1 MKLFVRPGP
10 GFEQR
15 GKPAAF
21 AGCASAAAPENAA
34 MRLPTRLCRLA
45 CLALLSLLLPG
56 AAFADLMLFPTRIV
70 FDKQQRAAQ
79 VELMNQGKTPET
91 YRISLVNR
99 RMGPNGEFIAVEQ
112 PGPGEQF
119 ADGLLRYSP
128 RQVTIPPGGSQ
139 IVRILLRKPDGLAEG
154 EYRSHLQFDRVA
166 DTLGANSVEQ
176 AAQRDP
182 KEVGIVIQALVGA
195 SIPVIVRQGETHAR
209 LELTDLA
216 LQPSA
221 TGGQLSLQMRRE
233 GNRSVYGDLLA
244 TFTTSAGVSFE
255 VARAG
260 GVAVYVPNAARHVLL
275 PLQWPAGGK
284 PPAGVLK
291 LSFRERPESGGKLV
305 AETSL
310 ALP

>member
-1 MKLFVRPGP
+1 MRSFPRP
-10 GFEQR
+10 R
-15 GKPAAF
+15 
-21 AGCASAAAPENAA
+21 
-34 MRLPTRLCRLA
+34 RLTA
-45 CLALLSLLLPG
+45 LALLGLLLSG
-56 AAFADLMLFPTRIV
+56 SAFADLMLFPTRIV
-70 FDKQQRAAQ
+70 FDKQRAAQ

-91 YRISLVNR
+91 YRINLVNR
-99 RMGPNGEFIAVEQ
+99 RMGPNGEFIAIDQ

-119 ADGLLRYSP
+119 ADGMLRYSP
-128 RQVTIPPGGSQ
+128 RQVTLPPGGSQ
-139 IVRILLRKPDGLAEG
+139 IVRILLRKPDDLAAG

-166 DTLGANSVEQ
+166 ETSAATSVED
-176 AAQRDP
+176 AARRDP

-195 SIPVIVRQGETHAR
+195 SIPVIVRQGETFAK

-216 LQPSA
+216 VLPPAPGS

-244 TFTTSAGVSFE
+244 TFTTSAGVTFE
-255 VARAG
+255 VCRAG
-260 GVAVYVPNAARHVLL
+260 GVAVYTPNAVRLVQL
-275 PLQWPAGGK
+275 PLRWPAGGV

-305 AETSL
+305 AETTL

>member
-1 MKLFVRPGP
+1 MRTSIRP
-10 GFEQR
+10 
-15 GKPAAF
+15 
-21 AGCASAAAPENAA
+21 S
-34 MRLPTRLCRLA
+34 RLA
-45 CLALLSLLLPG
+45 ALALLGLLLPG

-70 FDKQQRAAQ
+70 FDKQRAAQ

-91 YRISLVNR
+91 YRINLVNR
-99 RMGPNGEFIAVEQ
+99 RMGPNGEFIAIDQ
-112 PGPGEQF
+112 AGPGEQF
-119 ADGLLRYSP
+119 AEPMLRYSP

-139 IVRILLRKPDGLAEG
+139 VVRILLRKPDGLADG

-166 DTLGANSVEQ
+166 EVSGASSVEE
-176 AAQRDP
+176 AAKRDP
-182 KEVGIVIQALVGA
+182 KDVGIVIQALVGA
-195 SIPVIVRQGETHAR
+195 SIPVIVRQGETHAQ

-216 LQPSA
+216 LLPPAAGSA
-221 TGGQLSLQMRRE
+221 GGLLSLQMRRD

-244 TFTTSAGVSFE
+244 TFTTTAGVTFE

-260 GVAVYVPNAARHVLL
+260 GVAVYTPNTARRVQL

-291 LSFRERPESGGKLV
+291 LSFRERPESGGKLA
-305 AETSL
+305 AEASL